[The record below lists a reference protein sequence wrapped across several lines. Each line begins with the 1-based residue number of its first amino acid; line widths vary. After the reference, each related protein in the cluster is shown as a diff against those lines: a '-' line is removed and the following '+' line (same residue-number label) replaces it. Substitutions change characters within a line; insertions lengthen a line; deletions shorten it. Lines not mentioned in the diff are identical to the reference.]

1 MPVRWSPGRLTG
13 SARNSDGAYDC
24 NTRIETEMLLAPLLI
39 ASALG
44 APASPGDTAGER
56 MGFTINYLGMRMGTA
71 SISVR
76 ERADSLVPIELE
88 AHTTGLARG
97 VYDFREKLV
106 SNIDPESGL
115 PTSFVLDT
123 NERGWK
129 HHDTTDYDR
138 AAGKAVVVQRGKTT
152 STDHVSIPP
161 GTIDFVALVFLL
173 RRMPLAPGDR
183 HTFPVLSGDEVHEV
197 VTEVMGRETVRTK
210 AGTFVALKVRVP
222 TGFTGAFSER
232 NPTYLWL
239 SDDSARIVVR
249 LSTDFSFGG
258 AVAELIEYTPG
269 NAGLDGTA
277 KVDGAAAK
285 E

>member
-1 MPVRWSPGRLTG
+1 
-13 SARNSDGAYDC
+13 
-24 NTRIETEMLLAPLLI
+24 MLLVPLLI
-39 ASALG
+39 AAALA
-44 APASPGDTAGER
+44 APASPGDSAGER
-56 MGFTINYLGMRMGTA
+56 MGYSINYLGMRMGTA
-71 SISVR
+71 AISVR
-76 ERADSLVPIELE
+76 ERKDSLVPVELE

-97 VYDFREKLV
+97 LYRFRERLV

-115 PTSFVLDT
+115 PSSFVLDT
-123 NERGWK
+123 DERGRK

-138 AAGKAVVVQRGKTT
+138 AAGTAVVIQRGRTT
-152 STDHVSIPP
+152 STDRVAIPP
-161 GTIDFVALVFLL
+161 GTVDFVALVFLL
-173 RRMPLAPGDR
+173 RRMPLEPGDR
-183 HTFPVLSGDEVHEV
+183 HTFPVLAGDEVHAV
-197 VTEVMGRETVRTK
+197 VTEVMGRETVRTR
-210 AGTFVALKVRVP
+210 AGTFVALKIRVP

-269 NAGLDGTA
+269 ATSLDGTA
-277 KVDGAAAK
+277 KEDRSAGQ